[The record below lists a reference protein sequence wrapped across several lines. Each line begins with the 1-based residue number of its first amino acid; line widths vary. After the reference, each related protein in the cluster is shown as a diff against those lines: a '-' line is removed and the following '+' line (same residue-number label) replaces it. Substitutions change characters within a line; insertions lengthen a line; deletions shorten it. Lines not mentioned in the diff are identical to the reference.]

1 MTKLAAILDQIDSGS
16 VLLPE
21 FQRGYVWNR
30 DQVRGLMRSLYLGY
44 PVGGLLTWE
53 TLADGSAVRGGTKP
67 NQGPRVLILDGQQ
80 RVTSL
85 YGVSRGRPP
94 VFFQGDEKAFT
105 GLHFNVEQEVF
116 EFYAPAKMHDDR
128 RWIDVTALFVHGL
141 EPHIASLNGDPD
153 TQTRIVTYM
162 KRLIRLHSVLDRE
175 FYEEKIT
182 GEDKTVDVV
191 VDIFN
196 RVNSGGTKLSKGDLA
211 LAKTCAH
218 WPEARAVMR
227 SHLETWQKDGYAFSL
242 DWLLRNTTAVA
253 TGRAEF
259 ASLEDVEVDDFKH
272 ALDSSVKYVSRFL
285 DVVAGR
291 LGLDH
296 DRVLMGRYAF
306 PIISRL
312 LHLAA
317 GHFADAAETDRALF
331 WYVHSALWGRFA
343 GSTET
348 VLNQDYDTVTRG
360 GVDGLIATL
369 ERWRGGNLTID
380 GQDFEGFGRGS
391 RFYPLLYML
400 TRVHG
405 ARDFGSG
412 LPLHSHLLGHLASLQ
427 VHHIFPKAV
436 LYDAGYQRS
445 QVNAVA
451 NFCFLTQE
459 TNLAIGKQRPE
470 EYFEYAESKN
480 PGVLASQW
488 IPQDPELWRI
498 DRYPDF
504 LAARRELLAGAA
516 NTFLDGLRSG
526 ASPDAGE
533 TLERVSVVVDT
544 SDDQDS
550 RTAEIAALV
559 DELTELGCAE
569 PALDSEISDPATG
582 RVLAIAEA
590 CWPEGLQPGQGGPV
604 VLELDPGESD
614 LPRLTEL
621 GYEVFT
627 SCESLRGFVHR
638 RNKEAAGPAT
648 ESGMEEGLSTSPAPP
663 AANFDTDPSPDIRAA
678 FDRAMK
684 DVYVRAKKE
693 ANYTATYFLSMLS
706 DYGGL
711 GTARRLL
718 ASSEVSSGFAALYE
732 RERLDLTVEA
742 LVVKPEFAGLFTDEE
757 VDIARQR
764 LDQLGYQ

>member
-30 DQVRGLMRSLYLGY
+30 DQVRGLMRSLYRGY

-53 TLADGSAVRGGTKP
+53 TQADGSVVRGAAATTP
-67 NQGPRVLILDGQQ
+67 TLRVLILDGQQ
-80 RVTSL
+80 RVTTL
-85 YGVSRGRPP
+85 YGISRGRPP
-94 VFFQGDEKAFT
+94 TFFQGDEKAFS
-105 GLHFNVEQEVF
+105 GLRFNVEDETF
-116 EFYAPAKMHDDR
+116 EFYGPAKMRDDP
-128 RWIDVTALFVHGL
+128 RWIDVTSLFTRGL
-141 EPHIASLNGDPD
+141 EHHIGTLNAHPD
-153 TQTRIVTYM
+153 TQPRIVTYM
-162 KRLIRLHSVLDRE
+162 ERLARLRGVLERD
-175 FYEEKIT
+175 FHEEKIT

-211 LAKTCAH
+211 LAKKCAH
-218 WPEARAVMR
+218 WPEARAAMR
-227 SHLETWQKDGYAFSL
+227 SHLEVWQKEGFAFSL

-259 ASLEDVEVDDFKH
+259 ASLDDVPVADFKQ
-272 ALDSSVKYVSRFL
+272 ALEGSAQYISRFL

-306 PIISRL
+306 PVISRL
-312 LHLAA
+312 LHLVS
-317 GHFADAAETDRALF
+317 GHFPRSADSDRALF
-331 WYVHSALWGRFA
+331 WYIHSALWGRFA

-348 VLNQDYDTVTRG
+348 VLNQDYEAATRS
-360 GVDGLIATL
+360 GVDGLISTL
-369 ERWRGGNLTID
+369 ERWRGGNLSID

-412 LPLHSHLLGHLASLQ
+412 LPLHSHLLGHLTSLQ

-436 LYDAGYQRS
+436 LYDAGYPRS

-451 NFCFLTQE
+451 NFCFLTQD
-459 TNLAIGKQRPE
+459 TNLAIGKRRPE
-470 EYFEYAESKN
+470 DYFPEVEKKH

-488 IPQDPELWRI
+488 IPDDPALWRI

-504 LAARRELLAGAA
+504 LAARRELLADAA
-516 NTFLDGLRSG
+516 NAFLGALRTGTAPG
-526 ASPDAGE
+526 ANE
-533 TLERVSVVVDT
+533 LLERQKVVVET
-544 SDDQDS
+544 IDDQDT
-550 RTAEIAALV
+550 RNEEVAALIV
-559 DELTELGCAE
+559 ELTELGCAE
-569 PALDSEISDPATG
+569 PAVDCEISDPGTG
-582 RVLAIAEA
+582 KALAIAEA
-590 CWPEGLQPGQGGPV
+590 CWPEGLQPGQGNPV

-614 LPRLTEL
+614 LARLEEL

-627 SCESLRGFVHR
+627 STDSLRGYVHR
-638 RNKEAAGPAT
+638 RNQEAAGPV
-648 ESGMEEGLSTSPAPP
+648 EEPAGP
-663 AANFDTDPSPDIRAA
+663 AENVGDPSAAPDGEPGLDVRAE
-678 FDRAMK
+678 FERAMK
-684 DVYVRAKKE
+684 DVYVRAKSE
-693 ANYTATYFLSMLS
+693 VNYTATYFLGMLS

-711 GTARRLL
+711 GTAQRLL
-718 ASSEVSSGFAALYE
+718 ASTQASTGFTALYE
-732 RERLDLTVEA
+732 RGRLDLTVEA

-757 VDIARQR
+757 IDIARQR
-764 LDQLGYQ
+764 LDQLGYR

>member
-30 DQVRGLMRSLYLGY
+30 DQVRGLMRSLYRGY

-53 TLADGSAVRGGTKP
+53 TQADGSVVRGAEATTP
-67 NQGPRVLILDGQQ
+67 TLRVLILDGQQ
-80 RVTSL
+80 RVTTL
-85 YGVSRGRPP
+85 YGISRGRPP
-94 VFFQGDEKAFT
+94 TFFQGDESAFS
-105 GLHFNVEQEVF
+105 GLRFNVEDERF
-116 EFYAPAKMHDDR
+116 EFYGPAKMRDDP
-128 RWIDVTALFVHGL
+128 RWIDVTSLFMRGL
-141 EPHIASLNGDPD
+141 EHHIGTLNSHPD
-153 TQTRIVTYM
+153 TQPRIVTYM
-162 KRLIRLHSVLDRE
+162 ERLARLRGVLERD
-175 FYEEKIT
+175 FHEEKIT

-211 LAKTCAH
+211 LAKKCAH

-227 SHLETWQKDGYAFSL
+227 SHLDVWQKEGFAFSL

-259 ASLEDVEVDDFKH
+259 ASLDDVPVADFKQ
-272 ALDSSVKYVSRFL
+272 ALEGSAQYISRFL

-306 PIISRL
+306 PVISRL
-312 LHLAA
+312 LHLVG
-317 GHFADAAETDRALF
+317 GHFPRSADSDRALF
-331 WYVHSALWGRFA
+331 WYIHSALWGRFA

-348 VLNQDYDTVTRG
+348 VLNQDYEAATRS
-360 GVDGLIATL
+360 GVDGLISTL
-369 ERWRGGNLTID
+369 ERWRGGNLSID

-412 LPLHSHLLGHLASLQ
+412 LALHSHLLGHLTSLQ

-436 LYDAGYQRS
+436 LYDAGYPRS

-451 NFCFLTQE
+451 NFCFLTQD
-459 TNLAIGKQRPE
+459 TNLAIGKRRPE
-470 EYFEYAESKN
+470 DYFPEVEKKH

-488 IPQDPELWRI
+488 IPGDPALWRI
-498 DRYPDF
+498 DRYLDF

-516 NTFLDGLRSG
+516 NAFLGALRTGTASG
-526 ASPDAGE
+526 ANE
-533 TLERVSVVVDT
+533 VLERQKVLVET
-544 SDDQDS
+544 IDDQDA
-550 RTAEIAALV
+550 RNEEIAALIA
-559 DELTELGCAE
+559 ELTELGCAE
-569 PALDSEISDPATG
+569 PAVDCEISDPGTG
-582 RVLAIAEA
+582 KVLAIAEA
-590 CWPEGLQPGQGGPV
+590 CWPEGLQPGQGNPV
-604 VLELDPGESD
+604 VLELDPEESD
-614 LPRLTEL
+614 LARLEEL

-627 SCESLRGFVHR
+627 STDSLRGYARR
-638 RNKEAAGPAT
+638 RNQEAAGPVE
-648 ESGMEEGLSTSPAPP
+648 ESAGPAE
-663 AANFDTDPSPDIRAA
+663 NVGDPSAGPDGEPGLDVRAE
-678 FDRAMK
+678 FERAMK
-684 DVYVRAKKE
+684 DIYIRAKSE
-693 ANYTATYFLSMLS
+693 ANYTASYFIGMLS
-706 DYGGL
+706 SYGGL

-718 ASSEVSSGFAALYE
+718 ASTEVSSGFAALYE
-732 RERLDLTVEA
+732 RDRLDLTVEA
-742 LVVKPEFAGLFTDEE
+742 LVIQSKFASLFTDEE
-757 VDIARQR
+757 LDIARQR
-764 LDQLGYQ
+764 LDQLGYR